1 MFPLLSTRHNVYSLI
16 CASTKKNTN
25 LQMSDCTLNI
35 SHRHR
40 EYKLK
45 ASFRPIRQFLSD
57 VRQPMDDLVDPRC
70 THVTHDDDML
80 REHGV
85 FSIQFMHT
93 VEDNPIEKRL
103 FTTNKI
109 WRFFSGKNFN
119 YERIV
124 RLNLETLRFH
134 PGLSFLKSFVFG
146 NERPFRK
153 SRRIKNVCFDVS
165 KTTVL
170 NRSL

>member
-1 MFPLLSTRHNVYSLI
+1 
-16 CASTKKNTN
+16 
-25 LQMSDCTLNI
+25 MSDCTLNI

-93 VEDNPIEKRL
+93 VEDNPMIEERL
-103 FTTNKI
+103 FTTNKNMAI
-109 WRFFSGKNFN
+109 FQWEKF
-119 YERIV
+119 
-124 RLNLETLRFH
+124 
-134 PGLSFLKSFVFG
+134 
-146 NERPFRK
+146 
-153 SRRIKNVCFDVS
+153 
-165 KTTVL
+165 
-170 NRSL
+170 